1 MKLITRITLL
11 LFLTVSMVNLTSAQ
25 CKNWIGDAKKEEA
38 ENAHVNYRQFVKGKQ
53 HADMMAM
60 AEEDFNTAFNF
71 WKTAYELAPAADGG
85 RPFHYRDG
93 RAFYRVMHANETD
106 AAKKAEYANRLLEFY
121 DEELAC
127 YAEGA
132 ESFLYGRK
140 GYDMFYLVGYSKDA
154 LEALGMAIDKGGND
168 TEYIVLAPMGELI
181 KYLFQ
186 SEKINKAEA
195 REYYDKAVAMADY
208 NIENNET
215 YKTYYESGKAN
226 LVSSVSEV
234 EDEIFDCAYFKEE
247 LLPEFEEDPE
257 NMDVVRYV
265 LNKLKT
271 QGCEETDTDVV
282 RIQAKY
288 DALYAARAEEY
299 EAEKRRLNP
308 AYDAAKMIEE
318 ENYSGAVARYQ
329 EAIQDEADDEKK
341 AQYYYQM
348 ATIQSG
354 KLGQSGTARTNANK
368 AASLN
373 KGWGKPYILIGD
385 IYGRMSRNCGDS
397 WQQRLAILAAID
409 KYRYA
414 KSIDA
419 EVASDANKRISNYSS
434 SLPLREEGFQR
445 NVSPGDKV
453 QVGCGIGE
461 TVTVRFQ

>member
-11 LFLTVSMVNLTSAQ
+11 LFLAVSLVNTTAAQ
-25 CKNWIGDAKKEEA
+25 CKNWVGDPKKEEA
-38 ENAHVNYRQFVKGKQ
+38 ENAHVNYRQFVSKKQ
-53 HADMMAM
+53 HADMMALS
-60 AEEDFNTAFNF
+60 EEDFNSAFNF
-71 WKTAYELAPAADGG
+71 WETAYGIAPAADGK

-93 RAFYRVMHANETD
+93 RAFYRVMHAKATD
-106 AAKKAEYANRLLEFY
+106 ATKKAEYANRLIDFY

-186 SEKINKAEA
+186 SEKITKAEA
-195 REYYDKAVAMADY
+195 REFYDKAVKMADF

-234 EDEIFDCAYFKEE
+234 EDEIFDCDYFKQE
-247 LLPEFEEDPE
+247 LLPEFEEDKDNIE
-257 NMDVVRYV
+257 VVRYV

-271 QGCEETDTDVV
+271 QGCEETDADVV
-282 RIQAKY
+282 RIQSTY

-308 AYDAAKMIEE
+308 AYDASKMVEE
-318 ENYSGAVARYQ
+318 GNFSGAVNRYQ
-329 EAIQDEADDEKK
+329 EAIDGETDDDKK

-354 KLGQSGTARTNANK
+354 KLGQTGKARTNANK
-368 AASLN
+368 AASL
-373 KGWGKPYILIGD
+373 KSGWGKPYILIGD

-419 EVASDANKRISNYSS
+419 SVTDDANRRIGNYNS

-445 NVSPGDKV
+445 GVDAGAKV
-453 QVGCGIGE
+453 KVGCGIGE